1 MRILLLVLMVC
12 AVTPAYAQQKND
24 LPRDGNRLLDSCSVV
39 VDVADSSASL
49 ASLNNEQF
57 TEKMSKFSWCVG
69 YLQALQD
76 AASMTQVRLAIIAA
90 MGVTLEG
97 PDKQRMASF
106 EMLRGTCFPEK
117 APISQLARVLVK
129 WLREH
134 PFRLHEPVYL
144 LTNDA
149 FKETFPCAPVTPAK
163 EAAKPPETKP

>member
-1 MRILLLVLMVC
+1 MYV
-12 AVTPAYAQQKND
+12 VTPASAQHANE

-39 VDVADSSASL
+39 VDVADNSAAL
-49 ASLNNEQF
+49 AALNNEQF
-57 TEKMSKFSWCVG
+57 AEKMSKFSWCAG

-76 AASMTQVRLAIIAA
+76 ASSMTQVHLAIIGA

-117 APISQLARVLVK
+117 APILQLARVLVK

-134 PFRLHEPVYL
+134 PARLHESVYGL
-144 LTNDA
+144 ANDA
-149 FKETFPCAPVTPAK
+149 FKEAFPCAPVTPAK
-163 EAAKPPETKP
+163 EAAKPPVSKP

>member
-1 MRILLLVLMVC
+1 MRILPLILFVC
-12 AVTPAYAQQKND
+12 AVTPAYAQQTND

-39 VDVADSSASL
+39 VDVADNSASL

-57 TEKMSKFSWCVG
+57 TDKMTKFGWCAG

-76 AASMTQVRLAIIAA
+76 ASSMTTVNLALISL

-97 PDKQRMASF
+97 SEKQRMASF

-117 APISQLARVLVK
+117 APILQLARVLVK

-134 PFRLHEPVYL
+134 PARLHEPVYL
-144 LTNDA
+144 LANDA
-149 FKETFPCAPVTPAK
+149 FKEAFPCAPVTPAK
-163 EAAKPPETKP
+163 DAAKPPATKP